1 MVSDNLTRIT
11 KKTLDLLERGHIV
24 TITFDEIEVM
34 YEIPEEHKE
43 RIRVFLEKHGY
54 LSPILGEAKGKIAS
68 VFGEDIHLRLELHS
82 DPEEVWDELFIVIRS
97 GYSATEAL
105 RLENKLA
112 EEWFLDRMKDTK
124 GRLNIIEEPL

>member
-1 MVSDNLTRIT
+1 MASDNLTRISR
-11 KKTLDLLERGHIV
+11 KTLDLLEKEHIAA
-24 TITFDEIEVM
+24 IPFDEIEGM
-34 YEIPEEHKE
+34 YEVPEEHREK
-43 RIRVFLEKHGY
+43 IQTFLEEHRH
-54 LSPILGEAKGKIAS
+54 LLPILGEAEGKITS
-68 VFGEDIHLRLELHS
+68 VFGKNVKLRLELHS

-112 EEWFLDRMKDTK
+112 QEWFLDKMKDTK